1 MVKNLPCN
9 VGDASSIPGRGTKIR
24 HTLEQLRLCATATE
38 AQHPPSGSVVLVRKC
53 VAVAMGMGVVAGEG
67 VRPRPSGGPGFSLG
81 TVETLFLLLFY
92 REGGGKGCFS

>member
-1 MVKNLPCN
+1 M
-9 VGDASSIPGRGTKIR
+9 
-24 HTLEQLRLCATATE
+24 
-38 AQHPPSGSVVLVRKC
+38 
-53 VAVAMGMGVVAGEG
+53 AVAMGMGVVAGEG